1 MHGEDGGIK
10 EKMRAWKRIWKALL
24 CSLLFYSRKNMK
36 YDGAIVEYSK
46 LETFYMVNFD
56 LFALGTVYKFKKS
69 AQKPHIIGENEY
81 IYKLMN
87 KNQQMYFRCESFT
100 FVSFTSA

>member
-24 CSLLFYSRKNMK
+24 CSLLFYSRKNIK

-56 LFALGTVYKFKKS
+56 LEEQTEPEKSSEHAGKQRGSGLFSCPGGGGKFGS
-69 AQKPHIIGENEY
+69 V
-81 IYKLMN
+81 
-87 KNQQMYFRCESFT
+87 ST
-100 FVSFTSA
+100 FPRKTA

>member
-1 MHGEDGGIK
+1 ME
-10 EKMRAWKRIWKALL
+10 AIWKALL

-56 LFALGTVYKFKKS
+56 LEEQTEPEKS
-69 AQKPHIIGENEY
+69 SEHAGKQRGSGLFSCPGGRGVNLDLADICTAAAHKG
-81 IYKLMN
+81 
-87 KNQQMYFRCESFT
+87 
-100 FVSFTSA
+100 